1 MSSAFDQGAQMVTD
15 GIRNFAIGTG
25 DDMYNVTGELTNTTV
40 PGTNNLIMNVA
51 TAQYNPFHDQGVI
64 DGALVSLGIYA
75 LLVLAFILIGGSYVL
90 LSNATSTR
98 RMIGQAPE
106 NRMSVS
112 QFGIYCAILFV
123 IPVFVGLAMWAPL
136 IINYILSTLFMSSVV
151 DSLAPSPDNIVMY
164 LGMAL
169 VYMLIAFAFIWR
181 TIVIGLSVKF
191 AFIIFFLIVAPMTR
205 RFGIML
211 FIYYLLMVFMQ
222 MIIVALTVSG
232 ISIIQY
238 ITVGLPSDIL
248 YYLVLGIFL
257 LIVSFIMILG
267 PVTIM
272 RLIKLGGRL
281 AVKL

>member
-51 TAQYNPFHDQGVI
+51 TDQYNPFNDPSVI

-75 LLVLAFILIGGSYVL
+75 LLVLAFILIGGTYVL
-90 LSNATSTR
+90 LSNATPTR

-106 NRMSVS
+106 NSMSVA
-112 QFGIYCAILFV
+112 QFGIYCAALFV
-123 IPVFVGLAMWAPL
+123 IPVFVGLAMWVPL
-136 IINYILSTLFMSSVV
+136 IINYILSTLFMSSVI
-151 DSLAPSPDNIVMY
+151 DSLAPSPENIVMY

-169 VYMLIAFAFIWR
+169 IYMLMAFAFIWR

-191 AFIIFFLIVAPMTR
+191 AFIIFFLIVVPMTR

-211 FIYYLLMVFMQ
+211 FMYYLMMVFMQ

-232 ISIIQY
+232 ISIIQH
-238 ITVGLPSDIL
+238 ITVGLPSDIS
-248 YYLVLGIFL
+248 YYLVLGLFL
-257 LIVSFIMILG
+257 VIVSLIMILG

-272 RLIKLGGRL
+272 RLFRLGRRL
-281 AVKL
+281 AVKF